1 MTGISE
7 ILVLILL
14 ISGILILP
22 RVLKPQSTDTP
33 RRKIARLS
41 WKKKGR
47 HSGLGA
53 VPHLC
58 RIGDQA
64 WAGPWLRFAIIG
76 LVPVILSWAVYWIAV
91 ARKING
97 SKAAVGY
104 AVLTKKWPGSDFQSR
119 AGDYLPIKCL

>member
-41 WKKKGR
+41 WKKRAAIVASVLYPTSAALAIK
-47 HSGLGA
+47 
-53 VPHLC
+53 P
-58 RIGDQA
+58 

-91 ARKING
+91 AP
-97 SKAAVGY
+97 
-104 AVLTKKWPGSDFQSR
+104 KK
-119 AGDYLPIKCL
+119 